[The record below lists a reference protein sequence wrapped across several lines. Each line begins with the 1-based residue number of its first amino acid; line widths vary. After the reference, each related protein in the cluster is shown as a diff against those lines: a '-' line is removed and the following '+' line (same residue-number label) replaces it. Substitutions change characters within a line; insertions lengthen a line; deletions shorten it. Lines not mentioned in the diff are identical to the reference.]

1 LHRGPGVKLDEPD
14 LIGLRILV
22 VDDDLDLRESLT
34 MLLELYGASVTAVG
48 SAREAFQIVSRAA
61 PDVVLSDLCMPG
73 EDGYELIRKIRALPS
88 DRGAHVPAAAIT
100 ARTGAEDR
108 RRALAEGFQV
118 YVPKPVS
125 GEDLVAVVARLG
137 GRTPSDQVG
146 IPL

>member
-1 LHRGPGVKLDEPD
+1 VKLDEPD

-34 MLLELYGASVTAVG
+34 MLLELYGASVTAVA
-48 SAREAFQIVSRAA
+48 SAREAFQVVSRSA

-125 GEDLVAVVARLG
+125 GQDLVAVVARLG
-137 GRTPSDQVG
+137 GRAPSDQVG